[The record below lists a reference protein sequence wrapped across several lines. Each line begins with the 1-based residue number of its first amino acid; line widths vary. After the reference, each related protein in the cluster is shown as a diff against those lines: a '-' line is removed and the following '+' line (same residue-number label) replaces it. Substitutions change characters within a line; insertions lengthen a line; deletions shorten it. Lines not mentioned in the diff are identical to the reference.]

1 MRKVIV
7 SVNATLDGRVDD
19 LADWVVPHDDPEMAE
34 YHRDLLAGSDGLLL
48 GRTTYQ
54 IFATIWPPRA
64 GRHPYADT
72 INALPKYVA
81 STTLTDVEWHNSR
94 LIEGDVAAAV
104 TGLKQ
109 APGRD
114 LVVYGGPS
122 LTSTLLQHGLVDEY
136 RILLHPVLL
145 GRGRT
150 LVPAGGAQVDL
161 ELTDSTLMS
170 RRCTVL
176 TYRPVR

>member
-19 LADWVVPHDDPEMAE
+19 LPDWVVPHDDPEMAE
-34 YHRDLLAGSDGLLL
+34 YHQDLLAGSDGLLL

-81 STTLTDVEWHNSR
+81 STTLTDLKWQNSQ
-94 LIEGDVAAAV
+94 LIEGDVAAGV
-104 TGLKQ
+104 TRLKQ
-109 APGRD
+109 QPGRD
-114 LVVYGGPS
+114 LVVYGGPG
-122 LTSTLLQHGLVDEY
+122 LTSTLLSHHLVDEY
-136 RILLHPVLL
+136 RILQHPVLL
-145 GRGRT
+145 GRGRS
-150 LVPAGGAQVDL
+150 LVPAGTEQVNL
-161 ELTDSTLMS
+161 ELTDSTPIS
-170 RRCTVL
+170 RRFAVL